1 MFSIGLQSSD
11 DPDIWT
17 RCLEGFRCSIR
28 VACVFHMDTQRN
40 AFVQALTRF
49 TLLTAKTSLSEMK
62 SKNIESI
69 KLLIMVGVEDG
80 NYLEECW
87 YDVLKC
93 ISQLELAQSIGS
105 GANGRNCY
113 LMYWVIR
120 KVVRF
125 SGMGSFKK

>member
-1 MFSIGLQSSD
+1 
-11 DPDIWT
+11 
-17 RCLEGFRCSIR
+17 
-28 VACVFHMDTQRN
+28 MDTQRN
-40 AFVQALTRF
+40 AYVQALTRF

-93 ISQLELAQSIGS
+93 ISQLELAQSIGP
-105 GANGRNCY
+105 GVNGKSY
-113 LMYWVIR
+113 
-120 KVVRF
+120 
-125 SGMGSFKK
+125 S